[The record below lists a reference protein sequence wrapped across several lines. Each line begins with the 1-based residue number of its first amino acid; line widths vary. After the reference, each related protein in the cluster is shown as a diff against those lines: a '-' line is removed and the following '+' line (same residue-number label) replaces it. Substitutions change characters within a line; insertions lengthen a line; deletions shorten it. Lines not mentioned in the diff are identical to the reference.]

1 MHRLPEAGSVWRA
14 MACLAWC
21 AVWLV
26 GCDKSPAAP
35 PHVTPG
41 GFDPAGLDSGLAI
54 VSGVPGTPVMQSL
67 TALSPLLIPAAAAS
81 AARAATSAL
90 ACGPVADRLIVGS
103 SATIPVAAVAAMA
116 TGGLIAD
123 TLYRRVFVYDTAAK
137 AYRASTDTSGPQNG
151 IRYVLYDVSA
161 YGLPTVPLTPDG
173 WLDLTDE
180 SAGTVLQ
187 LRTQI
192 SNGTSG
198 VADFLVGLSGTQA
211 ADTALLA
218 GTVTDGTHTL
228 SFRDSTGGG
237 KAGATLATRV
247 AVSAQLSDSLDGF
260 SVKMLASRTQFDP
273 FDYDDTLDF
282 TFASATQ
289 TVRMAG
295 AITTYCLL
303 PSIGLT
309 VSLNDT
315 AYATITN
322 GTTTPNVT
330 LAGGQPATADQAQAL
345 LDMKDA
351 QTRLFVWLGALFG
364 PAKALLP

>member
-26 GCDKSPAAP
+26 GCAKSPAAP
-35 PHVTPG
+35 PPVTTG

-54 VSGVPGTPVMQSL
+54 MSGVLDTPVMQSL
-67 TALSPLLIPAAAAS
+67 SALSPLLIPAAAPS

-90 ACGPVADRLIVGS
+90 ACAPAADRSTLGP
-103 SATIPVAAVAAMA
+103 SATVPLAAAAAA
-116 TGGLIAD
+116 TTALIAD
-123 TLYRRVFVYDTAAK
+123 SLFRRVFVFDTAAK

-161 YGLPTVPLTPDG
+161 YGLPTVPLTTDG

-198 VADFLVGLSGTQA
+198 IADYLVGLSGTAA
-211 ADTALLA
+211 ADTGLLA

-228 SFRDSTGGG
+228 GFRDSTEGG

-247 AVSAQLSDSLDGF
+247 SVSAQLSDSVDGF

-273 FDYDDTLDF
+273 FDYDDTLDI
-282 TFASATQ
+282 TFASATL
-289 TVRMAG
+289 TVRMVG

-330 LAGGQPATADQAQAL
+330 LAGGQPATAVESQAL
-345 LDMKDA
+345 LAMKDA
-351 QTRLFVWLGALFG
+351 QTQLFVWLGALFG